1 MFVNHQL
8 RFPKPLSGNDK
19 EVSSNEVIDSVR
31 ISLVILTNMLIVLVN
46 METMAQELTFQRGAQ
61 SCWEN
66 GSFDIKEFHKTYY
79 LEDQPQ
85 SW

>member
-1 MFVNHQL
+1 
-8 RFPKPLSGNDK
+8 
-19 EVSSNEVIDSVR
+19 
-31 ISLVILTNMLIVLVN
+31 
-46 METMAQELTFQRGAQ
+46 MAQELTFQSGAQ

-66 GSFDIKEFHKTYY
+66 GSFDIKEFHIIKTYY

>member
-1 MFVNHQL
+1 
-8 RFPKPLSGNDK
+8 
-19 EVSSNEVIDSVR
+19 
-31 ISLVILTNMLIVLVN
+31 
-46 METMAQELTFQRGAQ
+46 METMPQEVTFRSGAQ

-66 GSFDIKEFHKTYY
+66 DSFDIKEFHTTYY